1 MRLRS
6 EAISAHLRS
15 SIRTIAEFH
24 ANLYG
29 PQTRCR
35 RTLAPTLGYCNTVAI
50 LTPSYVLLEYP
61 HVLRLVRSLLNA
73 VVVLPGVYK
82 QGEDHS
88 GPSEGHSHESPE
100 APKQI
105 GSQVAAQSE

>member
-24 ANLYG
+24 ANLCS
-29 PQTRCR
+29 PRTRCR
-35 RTLAPTLGYCNTVAI
+35 RTLAPTSGYCNTVAI
-50 LTPSYVLLEYP
+50 LTPAYVPLEYL

-73 VVVLPGVYK
+73 VVILPGAYK

-88 GPSEGHSHESPE
+88 DPSEGHSHESPE
-100 APKQI
+100 PPKQT

>member
-24 ANLYG
+24 ANLCG

-35 RTLAPTLGYCNTVAI
+35 RTLASTLGYCNTVTI
-50 LTPSYVLLEYP
+50 LTPAYVLLEYLY
-61 HVLRLVRSLLNA
+61 VLRQVRLLLNA
-73 VVVLPGVYK
+73 VVVLPGAYK
-82 QGEDHS
+82 QRGDHS

-100 APKQI
+100 PPKQT